1 MKSFEKEYARAVDRK
16 GQQASYTLDEWDAA
30 IIRFLDNQGF
40 SCQRIAALFDVNQG
54 RVSEVITDQRLPGNT
69 LAHSYHLKE

>member
-1 MKSFEKEYARAVDRK
+1 MKTFEQEYARAVDRK
-16 GQQASYTLDEWDAA
+16 SQQTAYTLDEYDAA
-30 IIRFLDNQGF
+30 IVRFLDNQGF

-54 RVSEVITDQRLPGNT
+54 RVSEVITGQRLPGNT